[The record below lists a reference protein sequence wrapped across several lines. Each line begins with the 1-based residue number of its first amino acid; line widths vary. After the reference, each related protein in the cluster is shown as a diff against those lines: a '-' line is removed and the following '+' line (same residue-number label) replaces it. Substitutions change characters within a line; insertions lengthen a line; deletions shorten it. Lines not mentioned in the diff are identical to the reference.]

1 MSEQKNLYEQIAELK
16 AQLQEQEYR
25 PKTIYDQIRNKDQRL
40 FIFLE
45 RAKLVWKFCGGSLEK
60 KEKNKNKLA

>member
-16 AQLQEQEYR
+16 AQLQEQENK

-40 FIFLE
+40 FIFFGACKACVEILRRE
-45 RAKLVWKFCGGSLEK
+45 FRK
-60 KEKNKNKLA
+60 KGKR